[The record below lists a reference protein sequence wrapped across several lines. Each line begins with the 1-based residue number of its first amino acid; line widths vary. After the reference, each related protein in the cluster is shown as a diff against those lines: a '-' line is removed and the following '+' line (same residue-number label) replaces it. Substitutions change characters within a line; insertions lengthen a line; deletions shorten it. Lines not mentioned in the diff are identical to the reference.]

1 MISEQSEKVSASHFH
16 GRQSNR
22 RLHLIMRLNE
32 HMANDFKGRE
42 VDRILKK
49 IIFINSNEGIENKIK
64 NLFCFRKIGI

>member
-1 MISEQSEKVSASHFH
+1 
-16 GRQSNR
+16 
-22 RLHLIMRLNE
+22 
-32 HMANDFKGRE
+32 MANDFKGRE